1 MEQTR
6 ITFVINGKTFSLR
19 ASDGEGIG
27 AMPAAERQQLIDLL
41 EAVKQHE
48 SRTREIAQ
56 RALDKAALT
65 AGGAAAGATPDYRPA
80 GGERLGSGDVD
91 ALMARL
97 IAEDNRKRKP
107 GPTRQDLYKWVLGIG
122 VVFILL
128 VLIL

>member
-1 MEQTR
+1 MEQPR

-19 ASDGEGIG
+19 ASDGDGIG

-41 EAVKQHE
+41 EAVRQQDK
-48 SRTREIAQ
+48 RAREVAQ
-56 RALDKAALT
+56 RALDSAALT
-65 AGGAAAGATPDYRPA
+65 ASGAAGAATPDYRPA

-97 IAEDNRKRKP
+97 VAEDNRKRKP
-107 GPTRQDLYKWVLGIG
+107 GPTRQDLYKWVLGIA

>member
-1 MEQTR
+1 MEQAR

-19 ASDGEGIG
+19 ASDGDGIG
-27 AMPAAERQQLIDLL
+27 AMPAPERQQLIDLL

-48 SRTREIAQ
+48 SRTREVAR
-56 RALDKAALT
+56 RALDKAALS
-65 AGGAAAGATPDYRPA
+65 GGAAAGTPGDYRPA

-97 IAEDNRKRKP
+97 VAEDNRKRNP

>member
-27 AMPAAERQQLIDLL
+27 AMPAPERQQLIDLL

-48 SRTREIAQ
+48 SRAREVAQ

-65 AGGAAAGATPDYRPA
+65 GGAAAGAARDYRPA

-97 IAEDNRKRKP
+97 VAEDNRKRNP